1 MMKRKLHLSIV
12 TFALPFTA
20 AFGAAAHYTL
30 GIPGA
35 PEIRDVRSA
44 SANEWLSSN
53 IAYSVMSVVTPGSNA
68 VSTVTV
74 AGMPKVKQSAA
85 EAGFVMERTKPEYYI
100 CDRLCAQRFLRLR
113 LIHLATRLDMQIIR
127 YVRREGV
134 HPAGVTAVG
143 LLQRILGAVVPV
155 YGYRCTCHLLWC
167 SITVQRQRA
176 RQGELIQSGST
187 YRAFNDEQF
196 GILCRDIS
204 LEFLNTARQRNA
216 YHEAC

>member
-1 MMKRKLHLSIV
+1 MHLPGLIVGPRIVIGVISLIGSVRRDEHVDIALLSI
-12 TFALPFTA
+12 LHP
-20 AFGAAAHYTL
+20 
-30 GIPGA
+30 
-35 PEIRDVRSA
+35 
-44 SANEWLSSN
+44 
-53 IAYSVMSVVTPGSNA
+53 
-68 VSTVTV
+68 
-74 AGMPKVKQSAA
+74 
-85 EAGFVMERTKPEYYI
+85 YYI

-113 LIHLATRLDMQIIR
+113 LIHLTTRLDMQIIR

-143 LLQRILGAVVPV
+143 LLQRILAAVAPV
-155 YGYRCTCHLLWC
+155 YGYRCTRHLLWC
-167 SITVQRQRA
+167 CITVQRQRA